1 MLVIVYLLKGDKMEN
16 KTINIAAVT
25 DDGVTISQH
34 FGRAAFYEVLFVEN
48 GKVVKRER
56 REKLGHNNFA
66 QEEHHHSDG
75 GHGLDEHSHSKH
87 ISMADAINDCQIL
100 LARGMGNGAYQS
112 MLQLNIKPV
121 VTDIKNIDEAVQA
134 FINGSII
141 DHTEKLH

>member
-1 MLVIVYLLKGDKMEN
+1 MEN
-16 KTINIAAVT
+16 KNLNIAAVT

-34 FGRAAFYEVLFVEN
+34 FGRARYYEVLFVEN
-48 GKVVKRER
+48 GNVVKRER
-56 REKLGHNNFA
+56 REKLGHHHFA

-75 GHGLDEHSHSKH
+75 QHGLDEHSHSKH
-87 ISMADAINDCQIL
+87 ISMAEAIKDCHIL

-121 VTDIKNIDEAVQA
+121 VTNIKNIDDAVQA
-134 FINGSII
+134 VINNSII

>member
-1 MLVIVYLLKGDKMEN
+1 MET
-16 KTINIAAVT
+16 KTTNIAVVT

-34 FGRAAFYEVLFVEN
+34 FGRAKFYEVLTVEN
-48 GKVVKRER
+48 GKVVKKER
-56 REKLGHNNFA
+56 REKLGHHNFA
-66 QEEHHHSDG
+66 HGEHHHSDG
-75 GHGLDEHSHSKH
+75 EHRLDEHSHSKH
-87 ISMADAINDCQIL
+87 VSMAEAIKDCQIL

-134 FINGSII
+134 VINDSIK

>member
-1 MLVIVYLLKGDKMEN
+1 MEN
-16 KTINIAAVT
+16 TNINIAAVT

-34 FGRAAFYEVLFVEN
+34 FGRAKFYEVLFVKN

-66 QEEHHHSDG
+66 QEEHHHQSG
-75 GHGLDEHSHSKH
+75 EQHGFDESSHNKH
-87 ISMADAINDCQIL
+87 INTAEAIKDCKIL

-121 VTDIKNIDEAVQA
+121 VTDIKNIDEAIQA
-134 FINGSII
+134 VINGSII

>member
-1 MLVIVYLLKGDKMEN
+1 MKNEKV
-16 KTINIAAVT
+16 NIAAVT

-34 FGRAAFYEVLFVEN
+34 FGRAKYYEVLFVEN

-56 REKLGHNNFA
+56 REKLGHHNFA
-66 QEEHHHSDG
+66 QQEHHHHSNEQ
-75 GHGLDEHSHSKH
+75 HGFDESSHNKDV
-87 ISMADAINDCQIL
+87 SMAEAIKDCQIL

-134 FINGSII
+134 IINGSIVN
-141 DHTEKLH
+141 HTEKLH

>member
-1 MLVIVYLLKGDKMEN
+1 MEN

-25 DDGVTISQH
+25 DDGLTISQH
-34 FGRAAFYEVLFVEN
+34 FGRAAYYEVLFVEN
-48 GKVVKRER
+48 GNVVKRER

-66 QEEHHHSDG
+66 QEKHHHSDG
-75 GHGLDEHSHSKH
+75 QHGLDEHSHSKH
-87 ISMADAINDCQIL
+87 ISMAEVINDCQIL

-112 MLQLNIKPV
+112 MLQLNIKPI

-134 FINGSII
+134 VINGSII